1 MQFPNLHRVTQVFS
15 TPDLAEPANVARQAI
30 LESKV
35 STRLKPGARVAIT
48 AGSRGI
54 AGIATILKSIV
65 TALRD
70 LGFDPFIVG
79 AMGSHGGAT
88 ASGQLEMLAEFGI
101 TQESM
106 NCQIHTEMDTVELGV
121 NSFGLPICFDAN
133 AHSADG
139 IIVVNRIKPHTSFT
153 GQYESGLLKML
164 AIGLGKREGASQVHK
179 LGLPGLKKLIP
190 EVGTFLLQNTR
201 VVLGLAI
208 LENAREHTARIVP
221 VEPEE
226 ILEQEPK
233 LLDEARELMGRLP
246 IHHID
251 FLVVGE
257 LGKNYSGTGLDP
269 NVIGRQRVETMPD
282 LPRPVVTRLAVL
294 DLAEE
299 SHGNALGIGLAD
311 LTSERFVKKINPEP
325 MKVNSLTS
333 NFLTRARVPLA
344 MPTDMDVIA
353 TGLDT
358 CWRTSWNDAR
368 IIFIPNTLELET
380 LYISPA
386 LLEEARANPHL
397 IVEPEPTPWP
407 FDASGHINQAS
418 LFPDA
423 NQGRRLLNPHK

>member
-1 MQFPNLHRVTQVFS
+1 MKFPDLHRVTQKFAA
-15 TPDLAEPANVARQAI
+15 TDLAEPASVARQAI
-30 LESKV
+30 LESKIA
-35 STRLKPGARVAIT
+35 SRLKPGARVAIT

-54 AGIATILKSIV
+54 AGIASILQSIV
-65 TALRD
+65 TAVRD
-70 LGFDPFIVG
+70 LGFDPIIVG

-88 ASGQLEMLAEFGI
+88 AQGQLELLGEFGI
-101 TQESM
+101 TSTAM
-106 NCQIHTEMDTVELGV
+106 NCQIHTEMETVELGV

-133 AHSADG
+133 AHAADG

-190 EVGTFLLQNTR
+190 EVGTFLLRNTN

-221 VEPEE
+221 VEPED

-233 LLDEARELMGRLP
+233 LLDEAREMMGRLP
-246 IHHID
+246 FDSID

-311 LTSERFVKKINPEP
+311 LTSDRFVRKIDLKP
-325 MKVNSLTS
+325 MKMNSFTS
-333 NFLTRARVPLA
+333 NFLTRARVPLS
-344 MPTDMDVIA
+344 MPTDQEVIA
-353 TGLDT
+353 VGLDT
-358 CWRTSWNDAR
+358 CWRTTWEEAR
-368 IIFIPNTLELET
+368 IVFIPNTLELEN
-380 LYISPA
+380 LYISSA
-386 LLEEARANPHL
+386 LFTEAVSNPL
-397 IVEPEPTPWP
+397 LMVENEPTSWA
-407 FDASGHINQAS
+407 FDASGHIDQAK
-418 LFPDA
+418 LFPMA
-423 NQGRRLLNPHK
+423 NQGRRLSNSHK